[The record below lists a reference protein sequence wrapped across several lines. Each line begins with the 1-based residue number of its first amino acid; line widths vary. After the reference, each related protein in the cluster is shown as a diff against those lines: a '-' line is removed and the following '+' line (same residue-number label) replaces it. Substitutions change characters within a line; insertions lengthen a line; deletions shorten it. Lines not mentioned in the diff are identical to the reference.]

1 MDVVPKEFRSPNF
14 DFLNPLAGKKENQE
28 TYPPIVTIDG
38 RVDTDIDHLIDEEE
52 DYTGPVVDIPS
63 RFPKPHIFSVVDGS
77 LDDDIDNYLN
87 DDGTIEHTLV
97 DAPKNFNPSELKDV
111 ASKDAAHKNLDL
123 SQRSP
128 NDAPLTNRSYNKTHT
143 EQSETEVTNE
153 AVEGELSINVGSH
166 EFGPDDQTS
175 EELVGAGEKHDL
187 VPVVTYEKM
196 NFDLSQ
202 IDKRDRESSGVDTHN
217 VRGKMEEQMK
227 EAIREGLSLDV
238 MQDNIAESKD
248 LAPPTITVK
257 SEEIEKEIQNFT
269 SPEDNFITTDV
280 EIFHTVMY
288 CHDDTAGRGD
298 SILSSMLTSNKG
310 MNLVDG
316 GNAQQKIVDPLTDI
330 QKSLEVPNQQGRG
343 FEPPPCEQGFEIGP
357 EMFPIK
363 AKKDGSFEVLIERND
378 DLYTASKIN
387 PVGAIDSIPSHEG
400 AMIGPKPYESLEV
413 GAMNGP
419 RDAPGDSHTL
429 EGSPMSK
436 DVSRSDSDLDV
447 HESMALLSK
456 LEEFKGDKEKTKELL
471 NQFKQLVIES
481 SLTKLDRASKSE
493 SMQSS
498 LMETPQRS
506 RKNSEHLLSS
516 STQICLED
524 KCLPGN
530 ENAENVKTASS
541 KNIENVTTEIPNLN
555 DKTSQPRDK
564 PEESHF
570 TDLQDHLTLP
580 KTTMSND
587 VHRDTC
593 VFEGYERTKQDFVVE
608 DRPPKLS
615 SFNGVDFREEKRKC
629 KSIDLE
635 GKLPLGIQSTHVDE
649 NVSRTKD
656 KNEYVLNDPS
666 MQKVRRS
673 RASHVTHEEDKCNDK
688 SNEDKNKEKSSSK
701 KIKHSTHGKKTETL
715 RQASAECT
723 ENVPDQKSA
732 HKCPSSVGLN
742 KESRRISSASPT
754 LDRLTGVIAGSPPP
768 TGRNEWN
775 SSKKRKERTE
785 SIDSKLRWLTQ
796 ENKERQLSEKW
807 ENIRHMRKENEQ
819 SIKESLKVA
828 LKVAEESVSAAAKV
842 ARALSF
848 VMEATKPR
856 LNLDTSTDEE
866 GVHRTYNRLMDTV
879 SSLETSKQ
887 ILRSQSVSPSKR
899 VDKTHVSVREVGHI
913 QGLFGE
919 QEYVLRKEKHTSKD
933 HAKKERGV
941 KDSDRKSSSIQ
952 ALAACDCTVSELG
965 KTISTSP
972 RNHLKEKKEMENG
985 AVVKVKNAE
994 GKQRSEE
1001 SRARYIDI
1009 KVDDMSSPVDGKL
1022 EAIRLADGKH
1032 RSGEER
1038 HGKSKSSE
1046 GKHRTGSEGRRKHE
1060 EARNRH
1066 EDKRHKSDKGRR
1078 ERSADGR
1085 SKAAETKQKNEV
1097 LRDNKK
1103 DKVFTIPEGHY
1114 KDSKGNLKAC
1124 STHSPPANEKKQSGH
1139 PHSRKNVHQTNTMN
1153 KEPKDERN
1161 ITDLDHRVG
1170 QRTHHDKEELQQK
1183 DLRSTLQHPEA
1194 GVLQQKENEEAV
1206 PHEWRIPL
1214 TKHNVNRK
1222 SESFFEQVTIP
1233 KPIGDSRA
1241 ASKILIR
1248 RLLQGSRVDAIESE
1262 ASETD
1267 SLEYDSNFNRVL
1279 CDTCESKAKRQNK
1292 SLGKGGNTWQT
1303 FEEDFDP
1310 TRGDK
1315 SNRAWED
1322 NCFSKFSQAPTRAEL
1337 HTAFSYKASHIS
1349 NKSRTS
1355 QDSCDQHKS
1364 HSPHKVVTHHHHTV
1378 KRGLEHPSE
1387 GTIPCL
1393 NAEKCESTP
1402 VTTHNSPLAS
1412 SMDTDTSE
1420 TISGPKLSLLKQ
1432 NIMMHQLP
1440 FPERRRSTEQRFLR
1454 DGLIFSPILEEATEG
1469 QGYESLETD
1478 SVSSLESNLWWKSTK
1493 EPNTNNGNVYDFGSD
1508 VDVPKAASS
1517 DQEVKQSG
1525 STAVSQEDGI
1535 VLLSTSLVDDPGT
1548 ADGESEGLTR
1558 ESTLKYAAAEVTPQG
1573 AEPSG
1578 KEVTESAGDP
1588 KKSALEDPPQQQ
1600 KSIKQ
1605 DDTNNEGLTSA
1616 TLEIAE
1622 DRFNTT
1628 DATTVPTPAQF
1639 NSHDVVTED
1648 GLITLTLDD
1657 RKLSTIVSDNGKLHA
1672 EGTNET
1678 IRQGDTKKKS
1688 MLDSYYLNDISMEG
1702 TQENIV
1708 TTALGKQVEDHL
1720 QNLIVLRSQ
1729 AQESQPVRYKGSQ
1742 ERQSSPGKAVVDFAD
1757 QYKLKTK
1764 NEARLSKDRG
1774 QQMCDQKLCSRL
1786 VEISKGPALLDTWLR
1801 KSKSASVEMS
1811 LFNRL
1816 KEQEA
1821 ISRQNFE
1828 IARRLLS
1835 RETSYSREDQLEDY
1849 QKNFFRLNRRYPD
1862 DLPKKSDARDLPSV
1876 RANFLAQEQ
1885 ARAIDE
1891 FYSKGASNNRL
1902 QRSFSLPPIRKWSLQ
1917 TERLKSPYS
1926 RDLMEKDYKDHCLK
1940 LAALSKHPH
1949 EHSDWLPSSVHSA
1962 IAKRLEEREKR
1973 LRLATQKIDLM
1984 CKNREPPYAPR
1995 YRSKS

>member
-1 MDVVPKEFRSPNF
+1 MSGLRDSDGDPPKERSKVGAAPLPIMDVVPKEFRAPNL

-153 AVEGELSINVGSH
+153 AVEGQLSINVGSH
-166 EFGPDDQTS
+166 EFGPDDQSS
-175 EELVGAGEKHDL
+175 EELVGAGEKQDL

-202 IDKRDRESSGVDTHN
+202 IDTGDRESSGVDTHN
-217 VRGKMEEQMK
+217 ARGKMEEQKK
-227 EAIREGLSLDV
+227 EAIRGGLSLNV

-257 SEEIEKEIQNFT
+257 SEEIEKEIQNLT
-269 SPEDNFITTDV
+269 SPVDKFITTDV

-288 CHDDTAGRGD
+288 CHDDTSGRGD
-298 SILSSMLTSNKG
+298 SILSTMLTSNKG
-310 MNLVDG
+310 MDLVDG
-316 GNAQQKIVDPLTDI
+316 GNAQQKIVDPLSDI
-330 QKSLEVPNQQGRG
+330 QKSLEVPNQQGRE
-343 FEPPPCEQGFEIGP
+343 FEPPLYEQGFEIGP

-378 DLYTASKIN
+378 DLNTASKIN
-387 PVGAIDSIPSHEG
+387 PVGANDSIPSQEG
-400 AMIGPKPYESLEV
+400 AMIGPKPDESLEV
-413 GAMNGP
+413 GTMNGP
-419 RDAPGDSHTL
+419 QDAPGDSHTL
-429 EGSPMSK
+429 ERSPMSK

-447 HESMALLSK
+447 HESLALLSK

-471 NQFKQLVIES
+471 NQFKQLMIES

-524 KCLPGN
+524 KCLPGK

-555 DKTSQPRDK
+555 QPRDK
-564 PEESHF
+564 PEESHC
-570 TDLQDHLTLP
+570 TDLQDHVTLP

-593 VFEGYERTKQDFVVE
+593 VFESYERTKQDFVVE

-615 SFNGVDFREEKRKC
+615 SFNGVDFHEGKRKC
-629 KSIDLE
+629 QSIDLE
-635 GKLPLGIQSTHVDE
+635 GQLPLGIQSTYVNE
-649 NVSRTKD
+649 TVSRNKD

-688 SNEDKNKEKSSSK
+688 SNKDKNKEKSSSK
-701 KIKHSTHGKKTETL
+701 KIKHYTHGKKTETL
-715 RQASAECT
+715 RQASAECL
-723 ENVPDQKSA
+723 ENLPDQKSA

-742 KESRRISSASPT
+742 KESRRNSSASPT
-754 LDRLTGVIAGSPPP
+754 LDRLPGVIVGSPPP

-775 SSKKRKERTE
+775 SSKKRRERTE

-807 ENIRHMRKENEQ
+807 EEIRHMRKENEQ

-866 GVHRTYNRLMDTV
+866 GVHRTYNRLMNTV

-899 VDKTHVSVREVGHI
+899 VDKTHICVREVGHI
-913 QGLFGE
+913 QGLFSE
-919 QEYVLRKEKHTSKD
+919 LENVLRKEKHTSKD

-994 GKQRSEE
+994 GKHRSEE

-1009 KVDDMSSPVDGKL
+1009 KVDVMSSPVDGKL
-1022 EAIRLADGKH
+1022 EAIRLEDGKH

-1038 HGKSKSSE
+1038 HGKSKPSE

-1060 EARNRH
+1060 DARNRH

-1078 ERSADGR
+1078 ESSADGR

-1114 KDSKGNLKAC
+1114 IDSTGNLKAC
-1124 STHSPPANEKKQSGH
+1124 SIHSPPANEKKQSGH

-1153 KEPKDERN
+1153 NEPKDERN

-1183 DLRSTLQHPEA
+1183 DLRSTLQLPEA

-1206 PHEWRIPL
+1206 PQEWRIPL

-1267 SLEYDSNFNRVL
+1267 SIEYDSNFNRVL

-1292 SLGKGGNTWQT
+1292 SLGKEGNTWQT

-1322 NCFSKFSQAPTRAEL
+1322 NCFCKFSQASTRAEL

-1355 QDSCDQHKS
+1355 QDSWDQYKS
-1364 HSPHKVVTHHHHTV
+1364 QSPHKVVTHHHHPG
-1378 KRGLEHPSE
+1378 KQGPEHPSE
-1387 GTIPCL
+1387 GTISCL
-1393 NAEKCESTP
+1393 NAEKCEPTT
-1402 VTTHNSPLAS
+1402 VATHNSPLAS
-1412 SMDTDTSE
+1412 SVDTDTSE

-1440 FPERRRSTEQRFLR
+1440 FPERRRSAEQRFLR

-1478 SVSSLESNLWWKSTK
+1478 SVSSLESNLWWKPSK

-1517 DQEVKQSG
+1517 DQEVMQSG

-1548 ADGESEGLTR
+1548 
-1558 ESTLKYAAAEVTPQG
+1558 
-1573 AEPSG
+1573 SG
-1578 KEVTESAGDP
+1578 NEVTESAGDP
-1588 KKSALEDPPQQQ
+1588 KESALEDPPQQE

-1605 DDTNNEGLTSA
+1605 DDTNNEGLSSA

-1622 DRFNTT
+1622 DRFNTI

-1648 GLITLTLDD
+1648 G
-1657 RKLSTIVSDNGKLHA
+1657 
-1672 EGTNET
+1672 TNET
-1678 IRQGDTKKKS
+1678 TRQGDTKEKS
-1688 MLDSYYLNDISMEG
+1688 RLDSYYLEG
-1702 TQENIV
+1702 TQENDV
-1708 TTALGKQVEDHL
+1708 TKALGNQVEDHH

-1729 AQESQPVRYKGSQ
+1729 VQESQPVRYKGSQ
-1742 ERQSSPGKAVVDFAD
+1742 ERQSSPGKTVVDFAD

-1764 NEARLSKDRG
+1764 HEARLSKDRG

-1816 KEQEA
+1816 REQEA

-1862 DLPKKSDARDLPSV
+1862 DLLKKSDARDLQSV

-1940 LAALSKHPH
+1940 LAALSKHPQ
-1949 EHSDWLPSSVHSA
+1949 EKSDWLPSSVHSA